1 MVFATLDRTGICQP
15 SGRSKRSTERLH
27 MTTNF
32 KASKATD
39 RQDDLQELAPGSSPH
54 IIVFFPAG
62 GENTAERDQPDWP
75 LRYRSQTKNTS
86 SRRELLHPHLDPV
99 EDWLHSLLAGAAV
112 ASLLIGIVCWP
123 SDAAMKTERSK
134 PREIAQLESSQVT
147 PVWLNYEP

>member
-1 MVFATLDRTGICQP
+1 
-15 SGRSKRSTERLH
+15 

-62 GENTAERDQPDWP
+62 GENMAKRDQPDWP
-75 LRYRSQTKNTS
+75 LRNRSQTKNTGF
-86 SRRELLHPHLDPV
+86 RRELLHPHLDPV
-99 EDWLHSLLAGAAV
+99 EDWLHSLLGGAAV

-123 SDAAMKTERSK
+123 SNPAMKTERSK
-134 PREIAQLESSQVT
+134 PREIAHLESSQVT

>member
-1 MVFATLDRTGICQP
+1 
-15 SGRSKRSTERLH
+15 

-39 RQDDLQELAPGSSPH
+39 RQDDLQELPPGSSPH
-54 IIVFFPAG
+54 IIVFFSED
-62 GENTAERDQPDWP
+62 GENMAERDQPDWP
-75 LRYRSQTKNTS
+75 LRYRSQTKNTGF
-86 SRRELLHPHLDPV
+86 RRELLHPHLDPV

-123 SDAAMKTERSK
+123 SDPAMKTERSK
-134 PREIAQLESSQVT
+134 PREIAHLESSQVT